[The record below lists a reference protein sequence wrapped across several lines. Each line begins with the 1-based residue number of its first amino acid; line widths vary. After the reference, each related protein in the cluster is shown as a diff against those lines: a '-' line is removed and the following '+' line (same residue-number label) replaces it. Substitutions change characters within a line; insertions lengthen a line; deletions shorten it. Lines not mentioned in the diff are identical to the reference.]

1 MKFRATMLHFVR
13 ILHVI
18 SLYVLGLA
26 ALAMVAV
33 TALSAV
39 GVLPWLSL
47 DASFGEQSVS
57 NAGMIAQIG
66 LTALLVMLA
75 AFFPSSFRVL
85 QLENSHRNFKIAMQ
99 DVAEAY
105 HAAHV
110 ADRKGVFTLSSEF
123 DQVRERI
130 DYLRQHPDLKLLE
143 ADILTL
149 AAQMSQQSHRL
160 AEIYADE
167 RVSRAKDFLA
177 QRQAE
182 AEEQQ
187 ARIAEALKTCREIMR
202 WNSQVELEESVVA
215 SQLQQLDEQLQE
227 VLPALGYSF
236 DGVKSEGEAPRAV
249 EPEMQGPAPQIVHHG
264 QGGARPDNIL
274 AMGDRHAAE

>member
-1 MKFRATMLHFVR
+1 MQLRATLGSFVR

-18 SLYVLGLA
+18 SLWTVGLA
-26 ALAMVAV
+26 ALAMV
-33 TALSAV
+33 TATVLSAL

-47 DASFGEQSVS
+47 EAGFGTTSPM
-57 NAGMIAQIG
+57 AGMVAQIL
-66 LTALLVMLA
+66 LTALLVLMA
-75 AFFPSSFRVL
+75 GFFPSSLRVM
-85 QLENSHRNFKIAMQ
+85 QLENSHRSFKINMR
-99 DVAEAY
+99 DVSEAY

-143 ADILTL
+143 ADVITM

-160 AEIYADE
+160 AEIYSDT
-167 RVSRAKDFLA
+167 RVARAKDFLA
-177 QRQAE
+177 QRQQE
-182 AEEQQ
+182 VEDQQ
-187 ARIAEALKTCREIMR
+187 RRIEEALKTCREIMR
-202 WNSQVELEESVVA
+202 WNQQVELDEAVVQ

-236 DGVKSEGEAPRAV
+236 DALKGEAETPAESLPAPEAV
-249 EPEMQGPAPQIVHHG
+249 THGQGPARTENV
-264 QGGARPDNIL
+264 RPL
-274 AMGDRHAAE
+274 GEQRLAAE